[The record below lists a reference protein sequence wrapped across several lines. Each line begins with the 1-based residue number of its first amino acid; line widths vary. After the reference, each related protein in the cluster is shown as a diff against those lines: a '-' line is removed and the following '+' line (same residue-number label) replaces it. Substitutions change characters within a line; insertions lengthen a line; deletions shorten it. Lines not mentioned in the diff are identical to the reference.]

1 METQNIEEVEVNGEM
16 HPIEDTVWSEELG
29 CHLLES
35 EAHEVLNED
44 EERDWVDQA
53 NLDANYTYTEDEE
66 YCHNNI
72 VWCCYVDD
80 CYYYDTGNQ
89 AETYC
94 GHTVNDE
101 VASYSDYWQFIDRGQ
116 AEGYWLE
123 EDDCAWCEDLDGYCH
138 IDDATWCERNECYY
152 WDEDKASGPQ
162 TYGEICDYHESKN
175 NLRTVVDNNSKYFIG
190 FEIEKNYFTWDG
202 NDCCDNGDWV
212 TDELHEFIAGY
223 ETDSSC
229 GVEAVTN
236 ILPLASPRS
245 RNRKHVFELM
255 DEAEEI
261 ISSPYDSRCGGH
273 MTISVR
279 QKAFGYHDGYDVVDK
294 LRQKI
299 ALLYALYRHRL
310 RRSYCSS
317 NKPAKKEDNSKYSP
331 VNVKGSRVEFRIPS
345 AIRNVKQL
353 KLRYDL
359 MYKMLYLTYERP
371 TSFEV
376 FLTKVRHIVRKMYNG
391 NDERVEDIYRIAR
404 HFRKY
409 LIAEEVANE
418 IETFINDKKEE

>member
-1 METQNIEEVEVNGEM
+1 MKTQNIEEVEVNGEM
-16 HPIEDTVWSEELG
+16 HHIEDTVWSEEMG
-29 CHLLES
+29 CHLLMC

-44 EERDWVDQA
+44 EETDWVDQDT
-53 NLDANYTYTEDEE
+53 LDSDYVYTDDEE

-72 VWCCYVDD
+72 VWCCYMDD
-80 CYYYDTGNQ
+80 TYYYDTGYQ

-94 GHTVNDE
+94 GHLIHE
-101 VASYSDYWQFIDRGQ
+101 ERASESDYWHYVERGC
-116 AEGYWLE
+116 ADGYWLE
-123 EDDCAWCEDLDGYCH
+123 DQDCAWCEDIDDYCH
-138 IDDATWCERNECYY
+138 IDDATWCERDECYY
-152 WDEDKASGPQ
+152 WDEENAGSSSE
-162 TYGEICDYHESKN
+162 YGEICNYHESKN
-175 NLRTVVDNNSKYFIG
+175 NLRTVVDHNSKYFIG

-202 NDCCDNGDWV
+202 NDCCENGDWV
-212 TDELHEFIAGY
+212 TDELNEFIAGY

-245 RNRKHVFELM
+245 ANRKRVFELM
-255 DEAEEI
+255 DEAEDI
-261 ISSPYDSRCGGH
+261 ISSPYDTRCGGH
-273 MTISVR
+273 MTISVK
-279 QKAFGYHDGYDVVDK
+279 QKDFAFHDGYDVVDK

-310 RRSYCSS
+310 RRSYCAS
-317 NKPAKKEDNSKYSP
+317 NKPAKRENNHKYSP

-345 AIRNVKQL
+345 AIRNSKQL

-391 NDERVEDIYRIAR
+391 NDKKVEDIYILAR
-404 HFRKY
+404 YFRKY

-418 IETFINDKKEE
+418 IETFINHKQEE